1 MQRKSKNSSSI
12 QSTKMAN
19 QPSIYDVY
27 MDEKYDNKDFEMQI
41 DFTQVETKKKKISF
55 SHQGHVNCCNNQPL

>member
-1 MQRKSKNSSSI
+1 
-12 QSTKMAN
+12 MAN